1 MAFPSDFRII
11 YGNYFRKGDNRD
23 GPYFVDENGVGTPM
37 NGGGGGG
44 GGGDASAANQ
54 VTGNA
59 SLASIDGKVA
69 TQTTVAAILA
79 RNNLLGT
86 EVTLAAMSA
95 KLPASLGIKT
105 AAASLSVSPAS
116 DALFAANT
124 LAAAGVAR
132 QLAAAASGGAS
143 ANTALTTTCRRISI
157 TARLSD
163 IRYAIGSSSQTA
175 SATTHFIAMGERLD
189 LAVPAT
195 PNIAVL
201 SATTTAGVLEV
212 TELT

>member
-1 MAFPSDFRII
+1 MAFPSEFRII

-95 KLPASLGIKT
+95 KLPASLGAKA
-105 AAASLSVSPAS
+105 AAASLSVAPAT
-116 DALFAANT
+116 DANVSRESYGTVTPLSIATSNPGTNFTQVGSQACTSLDLINNTGTALEYRRGAGGTVFIPVPNGTSRLIQGITNANT
-124 LAAAGVAR
+124 IYVRRVDQSNTVVTAVAE
-132 QLAAAASGGAS
+132 A
-143 ANTALTTTCRRISI
+143 
-157 TARLSD
+157 
-163 IRYAIGSSSQTA
+163 
-175 SATTHFIAMGERLD
+175 F
-189 LAVPAT
+189 AV
-195 PNIAVL
+195 
-201 SATTTAGVLEV
+201 
-212 TELT
+212 